1 MLRLVSIFLCL
12 VLLILPSQSFNAQI
26 IPTKSS
32 TSCCKTKESKDC
44 CKTNSPKEKQSH
56 TNDCQDCC
64 GTLHSCSGCYVFLF
78 KNTSH
83 EEDVLSL
90 DLEKKQ
96 NFRYT
101 TPFLVSLAD
110 TIWQPPKII

>member
-1 MLRLVSIFLCL
+1 MKTFLSKVGLGIFLC
-12 VLLILPSQSFNAQI
+12 VSAFAFAQ

-64 GTLHSCSGCYVFLF
+64 GTLHSCSVIIEITYIVY
-78 KNTSH
+78 
-83 EEDVLSL
+83 
-90 DLEKKQ
+90 
-96 NFRYT
+96 RYC
-101 TPFLVSLAD
+101 
-110 TIWQPPKII
+110 